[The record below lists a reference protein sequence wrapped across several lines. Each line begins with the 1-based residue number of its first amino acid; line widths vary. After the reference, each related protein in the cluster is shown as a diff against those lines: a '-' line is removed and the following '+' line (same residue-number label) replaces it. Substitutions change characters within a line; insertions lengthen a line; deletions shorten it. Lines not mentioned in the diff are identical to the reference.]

1 MRHMVLRGLIA
12 LVWMVAAMVCLVSG
26 NMQMAAV
33 YGIVAVAY
41 GISIWKNR
49 DNMNKT
55 TVK

>member
-26 NMQMAAV
+26 NIQMAAV